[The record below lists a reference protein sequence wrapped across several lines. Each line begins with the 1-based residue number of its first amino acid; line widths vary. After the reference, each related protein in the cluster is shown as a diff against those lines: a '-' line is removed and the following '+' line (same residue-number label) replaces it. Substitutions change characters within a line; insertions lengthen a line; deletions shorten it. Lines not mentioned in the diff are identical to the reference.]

1 MSTDF
6 VGNNT
11 LDRQDRQD
19 VMFGLGGLQSKF
31 KICIFE
37 EINWSVKMKTTT
49 LLLATIAVIGLV
61 GCSKT
66 DNFTPAATASGED
79 IFNLNCTKC
88 HKPNTDGSAMVLNAA
103 VANKD
108 AIIKKVQT
116 GSMSMAAFPNITGE
130 PANRLAEY
138 VLANSKTK

>member
-1 MSTDF
+1 MSADF
-6 VGNNT
+6 IDNNT

-19 VMFGLGGLQSKF
+19 VMSSLGWLQSKF

-37 EINWSVKMKTTT
+37 ETNWSVKMKITT
-49 LLLATIAVIGLV
+49 LLLAAIAVIGLV

-66 DNFTPAATASGED
+66 DNYTPAATASGED

-88 HKPNTDGSAMVLNAA
+88 HKPNTDGSVMVLNAA

-116 GSMSMAAFPNITGE
+116 GSKSMAAFPNITGE

>member
-1 MSTDF
+1 MGADF

-11 LDRQDRQD
+11 TDRQDRQD
-19 VMFGLGGLQSKF
+19 VMSGLGGLQSKF

-49 LLLATIAVIGLV
+49 LLLATIAIIGLV
-61 GCSKT
+61 GCKKT
-66 DNFTPAATASGED
+66 DNYTPAATASGED
-79 IFNLNCTKC
+79 IFNMNCTKC
-88 HKPNTDGSAMVLNAA
+88 HKPNTDGSVMVLNAA

-108 AIIKKVQT
+108 AIIKKVQI
-116 GSMSMAAFPNITGE
+116 GSTSMAAFPNITGE
-130 PANRLAEY
+130 SANRLAEY

>member
-1 MSTDF
+1 
-6 VGNNT
+6 
-11 LDRQDRQD
+11 
-19 VMFGLGGLQSKF
+19 MFALGGSQSNFRIRILGKM
-31 KICIFE
+31 
-37 EINWSVKMKTTT
+37 NWSAKMKQVI
-49 LLLATIAVIGLV
+49 LLLAAIAVVGLV

-66 DNFTPAATASGED
+66 DNYTPAATASGED

-88 HKPNTDGSAMVLNAA
+88 HKPNTDGSVMVLNAA